1 MKLPYLSVGSL
12 VCFVLSYSLFL
23 HTSPVAY
30 YENTRSTMLALAGRR
45 PGCHGGQCRRSGPH
59 QNQIQARCD
68 HRVHRASR
76 RKRLHFQP
84 RRPLRQL
91 LVRRQ
96 PAALFTTNTT
106 RTRATLA
113 PLAEALKVEPQEY
126 DPRRGRDL
134 ADRILKEYPGKTVV
148 IVGHSNTVLSLIDDF
163 GLVPPVDEIGE
174 NDYEYLFTV
183 RLVEGMMPTV
193 DMRGYGAERPR
204 ASAKTKAA
212 PAAMIPAAPVK

>member
-1 MKLPYLSVGSL
+1 MKTHVLQYLLWLVVGLAAMVGSAAAQAPIK
-12 VCFVLSYSLFL
+12 VKIKSKPVVTTVYIVRHAEKDSTSNPADPTLS
-23 HTSPVAY
+23 
-30 YENTRSTMLALAGRR
+30 AL
-45 PGCHGGQCRRSGPH
+45 GQVRA
-59 QNQIQARCD
+59 QA
-68 HRVHRASR
+68 
-76 RKRLHFQP
+76 
-84 RRPLRQL
+84 LRQL

-106 RTRATLA
+106 RARATLA

-193 DMRGYGAERPR
+193 DMRGYGAERLR
-204 ASAKTKAA
+204 ASAKIKAA

>member
-1 MKLPYLSVGSL
+1 MKTRALQYFLWLVTGLVATVGSAAAQAPAK
-12 VCFVLSYSLFL
+12 VKTKTKPVFTTVYIVRHAEKDTTSNPADPTLS
-23 HTSPVAY
+23 AQ
-30 YENTRSTMLALAGRR
+30 G
-45 PGCHGGQCRRSGPH
+45 
-59 QNQIQARCD
+59 QAR
-68 HRVHRASR
+68 A
-76 RKRLHFQP
+76 QA
-84 RRPLRQL
+84 LRQL

-113 PLAEALKVEPQEY
+113 PLAAALKLEPQEY

-134 ADRILKEYPGKTVV
+134 ADRINKEYAGKSVV

-174 NDYEYLFTV
+174 NEYEYLFTV
-183 RLVEGMMPTV
+183 RLAEGVMPTV

-204 ASAKTKAA
+204 ASAKTKVKIKAA
-212 PAAMIPAAPVK
+212 PAVMTPAAPLK

>member
-1 MKLPYLSVGSL
+1 MKTHVLQCFFWLVAGLAATIGTAAAQAPTKVKVKTKPVVTTVYIVRHAEKDTTSNPADPTLSALGQ
-12 VCFVLSYSLFL
+12 
-23 HTSPVAY
+23 A
-30 YENTRSTMLALAGRR
+30 RALA
-45 PGCHGGQCRRSGPH
+45 
-59 QNQIQARCD
+59 
-68 HRVHRASR
+68 
-76 RKRLHFQP
+76 
-84 RRPLRQL
+84 LRQL

-96 PAALFTTNTT
+96 PAALFTTNTI

-134 ADRILKEYPGKTVV
+134 ADRINKEYAGKSVV

-183 RLVEGMMPTV
+183 RLAEGTMPTV
-193 DMRGYGAERPR
+193 DMSGYGAERPR
-204 ASAKTKAA
+204 VRTKTKTKIKAV
-212 PAAMIPAAPVK
+212 PAAMTPVAPVK

>member
-1 MKLPYLSVGSL
+1 MKTHVLQCLLWLVVGLAATVGNAAAQAPTKVKIKSKPVVTTVYIVRHAEKDSTSNPADPTLS
-12 VCFVLSYSLFL
+12 
-23 HTSPVAY
+23 
-30 YENTRSTMLALAGRR
+30 AL
-45 PGCHGGQCRRSGPH
+45 GQVRA
-59 QNQIQARCD
+59 QA
-68 HRVHRASR
+68 
-76 RKRLHFQP
+76 
-84 RRPLRQL
+84 LRQL

-183 RLVEGMMPTV
+183 RLAEGTMPTV

>member
-1 MKLPYLSVGSL
+1 MKTHVLQYLLWLVVGLATMVGSAAAQAPIK
-12 VCFVLSYSLFL
+12 VKIKSKPVVTTVYIVRHAEKDTTSNPADPTLS
-23 HTSPVAY
+23 
-30 YENTRSTMLALAGRR
+30 AL
-45 PGCHGGQCRRSGPH
+45 GQVRA
-59 QNQIQARCD
+59 QA
-68 HRVHRASR
+68 
-76 RKRLHFQP
+76 
-84 RRPLRQL
+84 LRQL

-106 RTRATLA
+106 RARATLA

-204 ASAKTKAA
+204 ASAGIKAA

>member
-1 MKLPYLSVGSL
+1 MKTHVLQYLLWLVVGLAAMVGSAAAQAPTK
-12 VCFVLSYSLFL
+12 VKIKSKPVVTTVYIVRHAEKDSTSNPADPTLS
-23 HTSPVAY
+23 
-30 YENTRSTMLALAGRR
+30 AL
-45 PGCHGGQCRRSGPH
+45 GQVRA
-59 QNQIQARCD
+59 QA
-68 HRVHRASR
+68 
-76 RKRLHFQP
+76 
-84 RRPLRQL
+84 LRQL

-96 PAALFTTNTT
+96 PAALFTTNTI
-106 RTRATLA
+106 RARATLA

-183 RLVEGMMPTV
+183 RLIEGMMPTV
-193 DMRGYGAERPR
+193 DMRGYGAERLR
-204 ASAKTKAA
+204 ASAKIKAA
-212 PAAMIPAAPVK
+212 PAAMVPTAPVK

>member
-1 MKLPYLSVGSL
+1 MKTHVLQCLLWLVVGLAATVGSAAAQAPTK
-12 VCFVLSYSLFL
+12 VKIKTKPVVTTVYIVRHAEKDSTSNPADPTLS
-23 HTSPVAY
+23 
-30 YENTRSTMLALAGRR
+30 AL
-45 PGCHGGQCRRSGPH
+45 GQVRA
-59 QNQIQARCD
+59 QA
-68 HRVHRASR
+68 
-76 RKRLHFQP
+76 
-84 RRPLRQL
+84 LRQL

-106 RTRATLA
+106 RARATLA

-134 ADRILKEYPGKTVV
+134 ADRIRKEYPGKTVV

-183 RLVEGMMPTV
+183 RLIEGMMPTV
-193 DMRGYGAERPR
+193 DMRGYGAERLR
-204 ASAKTKAA
+204 ASAKIKAA
-212 PAAMIPAAPVK
+212 PAAMVPTAPVK

>member
-1 MKLPYLSVGSL
+1 MKTHVLQCLLWLVVCLAATVGSAAAQASTKIKIKSKP
-12 VCFVLSYSLFL
+12 VVTTVYIVRHAEKDSTSNPADPTLS
-23 HTSPVAY
+23 
-30 YENTRSTMLALAGRR
+30 AL
-45 PGCHGGQCRRSGPH
+45 GQVRA
-59 QNQIQARCD
+59 QA
-68 HRVHRASR
+68 
-76 RKRLHFQP
+76 
-84 RRPLRQL
+84 LRQL

-106 RTRATLA
+106 RARATLA
-113 PLAEALKVEPQEY
+113 PLSEALKVEPQEY

-134 ADRILKEYPGKTVV
+134 ADRILKEYRGKTVV

-183 RLVEGMMPTV
+183 RLAEGTMPTV

-204 ASAKTKAA
+204 ASAKIKAA
-212 PAAMIPAAPVK
+212 PAAMIPTAPVK

>member
-1 MKLPYLSVGSL
+1 MKTHVLQCFLWLVAGLAATVGSAAAQAPIK
-12 VCFVLSYSLFL
+12 VKTKIKPVVTTVYIVRHAEKDTTSNPADPTLS
-23 HTSPVAY
+23 
-30 YENTRSTMLALAGRR
+30 ALG
-45 PGCHGGQCRRSGPH
+45 
-59 QNQIQARCD
+59 QAR
-68 HRVHRASR
+68 A
-76 RKRLHFQP
+76 QA
-84 RRPLRQL
+84 LRQL

-134 ADRILKEYPGKTVV
+134 ADRILKEYAGKSVV

-174 NDYEYLFTV
+174 KDYEYLFTV
-183 RLVEGMMPTV
+183 RLAEGIMPTV

-204 ASAKTKAA
+204 TSAKTKIKVA
-212 PAAMIPAAPVK
+212 PAAMTPVAPVK